1 MLATL
6 CDDWIQPMSK
16 PKPDSKSADRKPG
29 LTWKGLVPDDHPIYR
44 NGGWN
49 FLAGK
54 NLKPTDEPPAKN
66 DK

>member
-1 MLATL
+1 
-6 CDDWIQPMSK
+6 MSK